1 MRDVVKSSAPARGG
15 NVRRRRRKRNLS
27 LYYLL
32 IFIISALVLFILS
45 RTVLF
50 RINEFVI
57 TGNEKYSAAQ
67 ILSAGNLSTG
77 KNMYN
82 INTDKV
88 ERKIMETLIYIE
100 NISVKRK
107 LPDKMIITVEE
118 AEPFACCR
126 YEGSRYA
133 VVSRSRRYL
142 ETEQASPRAELMQIY
157 GLDLTGVS
165 LGKQL
170 ESKDPNKISIVTDLL
185 DAIEKNCPGKISY
198 IDITDRT
205 DIMLGY
211 EGRIDVEFG
220 SSLDYEYKLRYIKA
234 IADELDPNIT
244 GRIIYHSASAGASFV
259 TDEDLAAMEEDLK
272 NRQELEQSIQNGMN
286 PEQQDGEG
294 GGNGGQNGE

>member
-1 MRDVVKSSAPARGG
+1 MRDVVKSPQPRGR
-15 NVRRRRRKRNLS
+15 NVRRRRRRRNLS
-27 LYYLL
+27 LYYLM

-57 TGNEKYSAAQ
+57 TGNEKYSSAQ

-82 INTDKV
+82 INTDKA

-126 YEGSRYA
+126 YEGARYA
-133 VVSRSRRYL
+133 VVSRSGRYL
-142 ETEQASPRAELMQIY
+142 ETEQASPRVELMQIY
-157 GLDLTGVS
+157 GLDLTGVG

-170 ESKDPNKISIVTDLL
+170 ESKDPNKISIVNDLL
-185 DAIEKNCPGKISY
+185 NSIEETCPGKISY

-234 IADELDPNIT
+234 IADEARPCHHRKDNISQ
-244 GRIIYHSASAGASFV
+244 RVCRSFV
-259 TDEDLAAMEEDLK
+259 CHRRGSCRD
-272 NRQELEQSIQNGMN
+272 
-286 PEQQDGEG
+286 G
-294 GGNGGQNGE
+294 GGS

>member
-1 MRDVVKSSAPARGG
+1 MRDVVKSSAPVRGG
-15 NVRRRRRKRNLS
+15 SVRRRRRKRNLS
-27 LYYLL
+27 LYYLM

-50 RINEFVI
+50 RINEFEI

-67 ILSAGNLSTG
+67 ILSAGNLATG

-82 INTDKV
+82 VNTDKT
-88 ERKIMETLIYIE
+88 ERRIMETLIYIE

-118 AEPFACCR
+118 TEPFACCR
-126 YEGSRYA
+126 YEGERYA
-133 VVSRSRRYL
+133 VVSRSGRYL
-142 ETEQASPRAELMQIY
+142 ETEQASARTELLQIY
-157 GLDLTGVS
+157 GMDLTGVS

-170 ESKDPNKISIVTDLL
+170 ESKDPNKVNIVNDLL
-185 DAIEKNCPGKISY
+185 DAIEKNCPGKITY

-234 IADELDPNIT
+234 IADELDPDIT

-259 TDEDLAAMEEDLK
+259 TDEDLIAMEEDLK
-272 NRQELEQSIQNGMN
+272 NRKELEEAIRNGLEPEPQN
-286 PEQQDGEG
+286 GEG
-294 GGNGGQNGE
+294 GEDGE

>member
-1 MRDVVKSSAPARGG
+1 MRDVVKSSAPVRGG

-27 LYYLL
+27 LYYLM

-50 RINEFVI
+50 RINEFEI

-67 ILSAGNLSTG
+67 ILSAGNLATG

-82 INTDKV
+82 VNTDKT
-88 ERKIMETLIYIE
+88 ERRIMETLIYIE

-126 YEGSRYA
+126 YEGERYA
-133 VVSRSRRYL
+133 VVSRSGRYL
-142 ETEQASPRAELMQIY
+142 ETEQASARTELLQIY
-157 GLDLTGVS
+157 GMDLTGVS

-170 ESKDPNKISIVTDLL
+170 ESKDPNKVNIVNDLL
-185 DAIEKNCPGKISY
+185 DAIEKNCPGKITY

-234 IADELDPNIT
+234 IADELDPDIT

-259 TDEDLAAMEEDLK
+259 TDEDLIAMEEDLK
-272 NRQELEQSIQNGMN
+272 NRKELEEAIRNGLEPEPQN
-286 PEQQDGEG
+286 GEG
-294 GGNGGQNGE
+294 GEDGE